1 MKLLYSTISSTTYNR
16 AYLVKVWDGR
26 GGLQDSERYGFA
38 QFIYLTI
45 TGHLEACMGE
55 LIDRR
60 LMYVRSMTREL
71 RDKSVSYEKDG
82 QQISHAYGPLYESLQ
97 GALDHF
103 QRKAARAPLD
113 NLSEL
118 FQDLFGV
125 KMPDLLKDLHP
136 DLKALA
142 ALRNVFAHG
151 RDLWMEFDQSD
162 ANLLV
167 LDQNPLKLPAER
179 LYAAGILKSLRVD
192 AKTHHEFR
200 VAFYSD
206 AALLHFLAQARRIEG
221 VLKALLVYPPETEM
235 PLMVSLPEIK

>member
-1 MKLLYSTISSTTYNR
+1 MKLLHSTISSTTYNR
-16 AYLVKVWDGR
+16 AYLLKAWAAR
-26 GGLQDSERYGFA
+26 GDLQDYERYGFA

-55 LIDRR
+55 VIDHR
-60 LMYVRSMTREL
+60 LMYMRSMTREL
-71 RDKSVSYEKDG
+71 RDKSVTYEKDG
-82 QQISHAYGPLYESLQ
+82 ERISHAYRPLYDSLQ
-97 GALDHF
+97 GVLVHF
-103 QRKAARAPLD
+103 QRRAVKAPLE

-151 RDLWMEFDQSD
+151 RDLWMEFEQSD
-162 ANLLV
+162 ENLLI

-179 LYAAGILKSLRVD
+179 LYAAGVLKSLRVD
-192 AKTHHEFR
+192 ARTHNEFR
-200 VAFYSD
+200 AAFYSD
-206 AALLHFLAQARRIEG
+206 AALLYFLAQARSIETA
-221 VLKALLVYPPETEM
+221 LKAVLVLPPETEM
-235 PLMVSLPEIK
+235 PIMVSLPELK